1 MESAQIMNRPTS
13 EDDDLGR
20 ATVREL
26 IVKLALTEDEHRS
39 TTNPGRIAALA
50 RREQAI
56 VAALHQHELITKGP
70 CHPPCRAQDTTLLLK
85 PHSGP
90 KMRAATTIHLST

>member
-1 MESAQIMNRPTS
+1 MS
-13 EDDDLGR
+13 EDDELGR

-26 IVKLALTEDEHRS
+26 IVKLALTEDQLRS
-39 TTNPGRIAALA
+39 TANPGRIAALA

-70 CHPPCRAQDTTLLLK
+70 CHPPCRAQDSTTQTTQR
-85 PHSGP
+85 PENEGRDHHSP
-90 KMRAATTIHLST
+90 QYLRAVISTFV